1 MQEALWSVIQQPF
14 CLQRATW
21 RTVNIRN
28 LAGLSGG
35 LRPAH
40 MGQYEG
46 AMVGRK
52 MLVYLRTVTQVPSG
66 LRAVL
71 WEPPRIAH
79 LIIPNL

>member
-1 MQEALWSVIQQPF
+1 MECYPAALV
-14 CLQRATW
+14 LQRATW

-28 LAGLSGG
+28 LAELSGG

-46 AMVGRK
+46 GMVGGK
-52 MLVYLRTVTQVPSG
+52 MSVYLHTVTQPPSG

-79 LIIPNL
+79 LRTQLIICNL

>member
-1 MQEALWSVIQQPF
+1 MECYPAALF
-14 CLQRATW
+14 LQRATW

-52 MLVYLRTVTQVPSG
+52 KSVYLRTVAQVPSG
-66 LRAVL
+66 MRAVL
-71 WEPPRIAH
+71 WEPRASH
-79 LIIPNL
+79 TCVHT